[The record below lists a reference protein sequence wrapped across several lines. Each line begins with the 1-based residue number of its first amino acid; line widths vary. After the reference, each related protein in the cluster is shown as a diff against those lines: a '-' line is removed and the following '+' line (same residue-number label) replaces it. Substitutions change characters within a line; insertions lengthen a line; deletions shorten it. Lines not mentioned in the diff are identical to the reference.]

1 MLGKIGFH
9 MSYSY
14 FTWRN
19 EKWELEEYL
28 TELSTETDSFLRPNF
43 FVNTPDIN
51 PFFLQTGGN
60 SAFAIR
66 AVLAATMSPLW
77 GVYSGFELFESA
89 PLGPGREEYLDSEKF
104 QYRPRD
110 WQAAAESGENLNLLL
125 GRLNQIRR
133 EHPALQQLRDLHFH
147 DATHEQA
154 LIFSKRAVDVS
165 SRGTDGVDDVVIVVT
180 SLDPHNVV
188 ETEVVLDMEA
198 LGLSSRDVFLV
209 HDELTGQTWRWG
221 QRNFVR
227 LTHDDP
233 AHILTVVRYG
243 RSSA

>member
-1 MLGKIGFH
+1 M
-9 MSYSY
+9 
-14 FTWRN
+14 
-19 EKWELEEYL
+19 
-28 TELSTETDSFLRPNF
+28 
-43 FVNTPDIN
+43 
-51 PFFLQTGGN
+51 
-60 SAFAIR
+60 
-66 AVLAATMSPLW
+66 LAATLSPLW

-147 DATHEQA
+147 TAAHEQA
-154 LIFSKRAVDVS
+154 LVYSKRAVDPGG
-165 SRGTDGVDDVVIVVT
+165 RGADESAAEDDVVIVVS
-180 SLDPHNVV
+180 SLDPHEVV

-221 QRNFVR
+221 QRAFVR

-233 AHILTVVRYG
+233 AHILTVVRYPS
-243 RSSA
+243 RATA

>member
-1 MLGKIGFH
+1 
-9 MSYSY
+9 MSYTY

-28 TELSTETDSFLRPNF
+28 TELSTETDSFFRPNF
-43 FVNTPDIN
+43 FVNTPDID
-51 PFFLQTGGN
+51 PFYLQTGGKT
-60 SAFAIR
+60 AFTIR
-66 AVLAATMSPLW
+66 AVLAATLSPLW

-147 DATHEQA
+147 SAAHEQA
-154 LIFSKRAVDVS
+154 LVFSKRAAGVDGS
-165 SRGTDGVDDVVIVVT
+165 GSGTAGAGTGEDDVVIVVV

-188 ETEVVLDMEA
+188 ETEVVLDMDA
-198 LGLSSRDVFLV
+198 LGLSSRDVYLV

-221 QRNFVR
+221 QRAFVR

-233 AHILTVVRYG
+233 AHILTVVRHG
-243 RSSA
+243 RGGA